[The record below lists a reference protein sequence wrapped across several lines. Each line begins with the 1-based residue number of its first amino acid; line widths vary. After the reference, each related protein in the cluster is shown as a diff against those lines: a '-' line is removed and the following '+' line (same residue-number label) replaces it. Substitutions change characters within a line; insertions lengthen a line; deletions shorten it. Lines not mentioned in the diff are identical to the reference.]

1 MSKKIKITEEQL
13 KMLVERKHSYKDDIE
28 EETSSEV
35 EVDEEED
42 CDEKKDMPT
51 PPSEEETKNNQ
62 VYESIR
68 ASFKRFI

>member
-13 KMLVERKHSYKDDIE
+13 KMLMERKHSYKDDIE
-28 EETSSEV
+28 EETSSDM
-35 EVDEEED
+35 EVDEEEE
-42 CDEKKDMPT
+42 CDEEEKPT

-68 ASFKRFI
+68 ASFKRFL

>member
-13 KMLVERKHSYKDDIE
+13 KRLVSLNQQIQEQEVDANEEIEATE
-28 EETSSEV
+28 EE
-35 EVDEEED
+35 EVDETKLPE
-42 CDEKKDMPT
+42 

-68 ASFKRFI
+68 ASFKRFL